1 MSEVTNESTQN
12 DIAGELSVKYT
23 RLIAIQNELKSV
35 FDYKW
40 IKVVGVLAKQFKIDH
55 PDTPMPYDID
65 KMQEKCDALRKEYD
79 EIRKELAPYYPEL
92 REENM
97 NTKLTQKN
105 AQTKEEL
112 DTIDLQLTM
121 KDFGQ
126 ENNE

>member
-12 DIAGELSVKYT
+12 DITRELSVKYT

-65 KMQEKCDALRKEYD
+65 KMQSKCDALRKEYD

-92 REENM
+92 QENI
-97 NTKLTQKN
+97 NIKLT
-105 AQTKEEL
+105 
-112 DTIDLQLTM
+112 
-121 KDFGQ
+121 
-126 ENNE
+126 